1 MAIDLIGVAV
11 RLALVFAT
19 AILFSIVF
27 LAYLRVRSRKMLF
40 ISVGFG
46 LYLVYAL
53 ISLPEV
59 FAQALAIDEDLH
71 LLLHL
76 VALTFILLGILKDSD
91 DVQR

>member
-11 RLALVFAT
+11 RITLVFAT

-27 LAYLRVRSRKMLF
+27 LAYLRVRNRKMLL

-46 LYLVYAL
+46 LHLVYAL
-53 ISLPEV
+53 LSLPEV
-59 FAQALAIDEDLH
+59 FAQALTIDENLH

-76 VALTFILLGILKDSD
+76 VALTFILLGILKDGD